1 MVCHEKVQGISL
13 AVFLQ
18 AIDSFEEDFQERRF
32 VLAVCEPMGCR

>member
-18 AIDSFEEDFQERRF
+18 AIDTLDESLRSIGPIDRPEEDFQ
-32 VLAVCEPMGCR
+32 